1 MTARLCFFAIAL
13 IASMSHGMPKMWTGM
28 IARVRS
34 VIRLSIV
41 AGSIVSVAGSVSA
54 NTGKALVVRIA
65 LYVAMKVYGDT
76 ITSSPASTSM
86 TWTLTMS
93 DEVPRAVA

>member
-1 MTARLCFFAIAL
+1 
-13 IASMSHGMPKMWTGM
+13 MWTGT

-54 NTGKALVVRIA
+54 NTGKALALRIA
-65 LYVAMKVYGDT
+65 LYVAMNVYGEV
-76 ITSSPASTSM
+76 ITSSPASTPM
-86 TWTLTMS
+86 TCS
-93 DEVPRAVA
+93 AIINEVVPLAVARQLLAPSSFA